1 MKVKDVNGVEI
12 KNVYRGRNGA
22 LIVHDTTEY
31 RKYLQAKRQAED
43 INNYKNDVDN
53 LKADVKTIGEQVNNL
68 AGEMAE
74 VKNLL
79 MNLTVSLTKRSQQD

>member
-12 KNVYRGRNGA
+12 KNVYRGKNGA
-22 LIVHDTTEY
+22 LIVHDTAEY

-53 LKADVKTIGEQVNNL
+53 LKTSFKSIGEQVNNL

-79 MNLTVSLTKRSQQD
+79 MTLTVSLTKSSRQD